1 MLKKRVLSFLLAV
14 AMLCGIIPANA
25 TVANAASTSVS
36 LSSLG
41 RKGNVSIG
49 SKTKSG
55 TWWKMNLGGREAFC
69 IDLGYTCHSGN
80 SYAAVEKH
88 QWDQD
93 TGGAKN
99 GNYAKVIRWYVIEKN
114 RSKKG
119 FVMSQALIWSIA
131 EGRTSEA
138 QLKDVIKQVKDNI
151 GISPN
156 KSVNDI
162 YKDIFQPSGNW
173 TAEITFWQKTGNSK
187 RYQRLLTVD
196 AEKQPHTYEP
206 TPLSD
211 SIYYRQRI
219 TVLKKDEDGKGL
231 GGIQF
236 TLDADN

>member
-1 MLKKRVLSFLLAV
+1 MRILKRGPPDGKKQQSNDLKIISRKEIKIMKNKGKLLKKTILSFLLAA
-14 AMLCGIIPANA
+14 AMLCGIIPENA

-41 RKGNVSIG
+41 R
-49 SKTKSG
+49 
-55 TWWKMNLGGREAFC
+55 

-88 QWDQD
+88 QWNQD

-138 QLKDVIKQVKDNI
+138 QLKDVIKQVKENI
-151 GISPN
+151 NISPS
-156 KSVNDI
+156 KSVNHVLAE
-162 YKDIFQPSGNW
+162 NW
-173 TAEITFWQKTGNSK
+173 QQQEIPEAVNRGC
-187 RYQRLLTVD
+187 
-196 AEKQPHTYEP
+196 
-206 TPLSD
+206 
-211 SIYYRQRI
+211 
-219 TVLKKDEDGKGL
+219 GK
-231 GGIQF
+231 
-236 TLDADN
+236 AAAHV

>member
-1 MLKKRVLSFLLAV
+1 MRILKRGPPDGKKQQSNDLKIISRKEIKIMKNKGKLLKKTILSFLLAA
-14 AMLCGIIPANA
+14 AMLCGIIPENA

-41 RKGNVSIG
+41 RRGNVSIG
-49 SKTKSG
+49 SKSKSG

-88 QWDQD
+88 QWNQD

-138 QLKDVIKQVKDNI
+138 QLKDVIMIFSSRQET
-151 GISPN
+151 GQQ
-156 KSVNDI
+156 KSR
-162 YKDIFQPSGNW
+162 SGRKLA
-173 TAEITFWQKTGNSK
+173 TARDTRGC
-187 RYQRLLTVD
+187 
-196 AEKQPHTYEP
+196 
-206 TPLSD
+206 
-211 SIYYRQRI
+211 
-219 TVLKKDEDGKGL
+219 
-231 GGIQF
+231 
-236 TLDADN
+236 